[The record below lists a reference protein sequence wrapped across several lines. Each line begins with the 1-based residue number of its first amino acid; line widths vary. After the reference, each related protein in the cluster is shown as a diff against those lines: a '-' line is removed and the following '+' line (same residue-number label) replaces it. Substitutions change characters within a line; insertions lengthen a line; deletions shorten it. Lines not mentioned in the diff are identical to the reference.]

1 MQEFLSSADPGQYPQ
16 LAAALLQST
25 LAARR
30 ITAAVALAHDGPQ
43 LWTFAA
49 MLGLGEQPERIERM
63 AGALALAVGAAECRV
78 SRGAG
83 KVLIEVPKPEA
94 QRGILGAAKL
104 DALKPPAPS
113 AVVLGRSSTGAPVWL
128 DLADDR
134 SAHVVIGGT
143 TGSGKSELLK
153 WLLYRLLSQNS
164 PELLKILVIDP
175 KRDALRA
182 FARVPHL
189 LHEPVSHALDA
200 LRVLSWL
207 TGELDQRM
215 ATGKTSPRVV
225 VVIEEVAD
233 MIASSPEIG
242 GMLARLA
249 QVGRSCGLHAVAVTQ
264 QPGAKSLGDAL
275 QNFPARILGRVASS
289 TLTYGAAGRA
299 RSMADQLLGRGDLI
313 LLRAGEV
320 VRFQAPLCDAAMLAT
335 LPRASSPAS
344 LDAELPSVVAMADLA
359 RDRRGGSGRRD
370 LSERDYERIEQ
381 DLGAGAGVPDLRES
395 FGIGTTRAR
404 RIMETWEEVRR

>member
-1 MQEFLSSADPGQYPQ
+1 MHEFLSGADPGQYPQ

-43 LWTFAA
+43 LFTFAA

-78 SRGAG
+78 SRAAG

-94 QRGILGAAKL
+94 QGAAKL

-113 AVVLGRSSTGAPVWL
+113 AVVLGRSTTGAPVWL

-134 SAHVVIGGT
+134 SAHLVIGGT
-143 TGSGKSELLK
+143 TGSGKSELLR

-164 PELLKILVIDP
+164 PDLLKILVIDP
-175 KRDALRA
+175 KRDALSA
-182 FARVPHL
+182 FRRVPHL

-200 LRVLSWL
+200 VRVLSWL

-215 ATGKTSPRVV
+215 ATGRNSPRVV
-225 VVIEEVAD
+225 AIIEEVAD
-233 MIASSPEIG
+233 MIAGSPEIG

-249 QVGRSCGLHAVAVTQ
+249 QVGRSAGLHVVAITQ

-275 QNFPARILGRVASS
+275 ANFPARVLGRVASG

-299 RSMADQLLGRGDLI
+299 RSMADQLLGRGDLL

-320 VRFQAPLCDAAMLAT
+320 VRFQAPLCDPAMLAT
-335 LPRASSPAS
+335 LPRAERLAS
-344 LDAELPSVVAMADLA
+344 LDAELPSVVRVADLA
-359 RDRRGGSGRRD
+359 RDRRGGSGRRE
-370 LSERDYERIEQ
+370 LSERDYERIES
-381 DLGAGAGVPDLRES
+381 DLEEGAGVPDLRERY
-395 FGIGTTRAR
+395 GIGTGRAR
-404 RIMETWEEVRR
+404 RLSDTWREVAR